1 MAVFTAPPLVGR
13 DRELT
18 LLRDLLA
25 AAIAGRGGLA
35 LIGGEAGI
43 GKTALA
49 ESLCREAEKRGALV
63 LIGRCYDRSETP
75 PYGPFLELLR
85 GYQPADGL
93 PPAPFSQWRGTGD
106 AASRAALYEQIL
118 GFFRAVASR
127 RPLLLLLEDL
137 HWADDASLDLL
148 RVLAR
153 ALSAWPVL
161 VLATY
166 RADELTRRHPLY
178 ALLPLLERESPV
190 TRLSPR
196 PLNGEAI
203 AALVRARY
211 PLADG
216 DAERLVVYLDQRS
229 EGNPLFVA
237 QLLRAL
243 EERDILRRDGRGWQL
258 GNVGNLGVPVSLMQ
272 VIETRLARLD
282 EGTRDLLGVAA
293 VVGQETAL
301 RLWAAAAGL
310 GEDAVI
316 AAAEAASATGLVEM
330 DGDGARAR
338 FMHALIRECVYEG
351 ISPPR
356 RRALHRRVAEVLA
369 AVPAAD
375 PDAVA
380 YHFEWAGD
388 VRAIGWLM
396 QAGERARRSY
406 AYGTSVDRL
415 DRAVVLAD
423 AAGPGD
429 GEERIWLLVRLGLA
443 LRFIDRERGVA
454 LHEQAAAMAA
464 RGDNPA
470 LAAACRFHLGHTRVY
485 GPDLRR
491 GIAEMEVGVAALAR
505 LLPVD
510 AAPVMDTTGTTL
522 DQAKAGLVLYLALV
536 GRFGEALALAGDA
549 VSDGVSTG
557 VSFLGA
563 MYAHAADGRPAR
575 ALAAFEGATAMDRAI
590 HGFRQLAIDCTFAL
604 TVVGLTYFSTDGAT
618 LERIAEQGVR
628 AWERARDAE
637 KQVQPA
643 AMGRLPLLFVTG
655 RWDEIAAMGPALDT
669 SNSSFEALIVNVLAP
684 FARER
689 GETAVAERYVGE
701 ILPQG
706 PATEPGGA
714 LFFVAQQMQRLA
726 AALTLDAGDL
736 ETARLWLE
744 AHDRWLDWS
753 GATLN
758 RAEGA
763 LLWARYDRQIGDT
776 AGAYRR
782 AERALAHAS
791 DPRQPLALL
800 AAHRLLGELD
810 TDMGRYQEAGAHL
823 HAALSL
829 AEACAAPYERALTL
843 LALATLRAATGDMD
857 AARTL
862 CIEARTICASLGAR
876 PALAHVENLLA
887 TLQDRAA
894 PALAYPAGLSA
905 REVEVLCHLAAGMT
919 NRAIAAALSLSEH
932 TVRAHLRHIF
942 AKTDCN
948 NRAAAAAFALRHGLA

>member
-1 MAVFTAPPLVGR
+1 MAASTAPPLVGR
-13 DRELT
+13 DRELDT
-18 LLRDLLA
+18 LRERFA
-25 AAIAGRGGLA
+25 AALTGHGGLA

-43 GKTALA
+43 GKTTLA
-49 ESLCREAEKRGALV
+49 EVLCHEATMRGAIV

-85 GYQPADGL
+85 GYRREDGM
-93 PPAPFSQWRGTGD
+93 PPAPFSHWRGTGD
-106 AASRAALYEQIL
+106 ARSHEALHATIL
-118 GFFRAVASR
+118 DFFRDVAACH
-127 RPLLLLLEDL
+127 PLVLLLEDL

-153 ALSAWPVL
+153 SLPAWPVL

-166 RADELTRRHPLY
+166 RADELTRRHSLY
-178 ALLPLLERESPV
+178 ALLPLLERESSV
-190 TRLSPR
+190 ARLSPR

-216 DAERLVVYLDQRS
+216 DAERLVTYLNQRS

-243 EERDILRRDGRGWQL
+243 EDQDTLRPVGPGWRL
-258 GNVGNLGVPVSLMQ
+258 GDVGNAGIPMSLMQ
-272 VIETRLARLD
+272 IIDARLARLD
-282 EGTRDLLGVAA
+282 EATRELLGVAA
-293 VVGQETAL
+293 VIGQKVPL
-301 RLWAAAAGL
+301 RLWAAAAGT

-316 AAAEAASATGLVEM
+316 AAAEAASATGLVEVS
-330 DGDGARAR
+330 GDGAQAR
-338 FMHALIRECVYEG
+338 FVHALIRESVYEG
-351 ISPPR
+351 IFAPR
-356 RRALHRRVAEVLA
+356 RRVLHRRVAEVLA
-369 AVPAAD
+369 MVPAAD

-380 YHFEWAGD
+380 YHFERAGD
-388 VRAIGWLM
+388 ARAIGWLM

-406 AYGTSVDRL
+406 AYGASVDRL
-415 DRAVVLAD
+415 ERALTLAE
-423 AAGPGD
+423 AAPGD
-429 GEERIWLLVRLGLA
+429 GAERTWLLVRLGLA

-464 RGDNPA
+464 RGDNSA
-470 LAAACRFHLGHTRVY
+470 MAAACRFHLGHTRVY

-491 GIAEMEVGVAALAR
+491 GIAEMEAGIAALAR
-505 LLPVD
+505 LPPAD
-510 AAPVMDTTGTTL
+510 AATVMDATGTTL

-563 MYAHAADGRPAR
+563 MYAHAAHGRPAR
-575 ALAAFEGATAMDRAI
+575 AIAAFEGAAAMDRAI
-590 HGFRQLAIDCTFAL
+590 RGFRQLAIDCTFAL
-604 TVVGLTYFSTDGAT
+604 TVVGLTYFASDGTT

-684 FARER
+684 FARMR
-689 GETAVAERYVGE
+689 GDAAVAERYVRE

-726 AALTLDAGDL
+726 AALALDTGDL
-736 ETARLWLE
+736 EMARRWLD

-753 GATLN
+753 GAALN

-763 LLWARYDRQIGDT
+763 LLWARYHRQTGDP
-776 AGAYRR
+776 AGAYLH
-782 AERALAHAS
+782 AERALVHAS
-791 DPRQPLALL
+791 DPRQPLVLL
-800 AAHRLLGELD
+800 AAHRTLGELD
-810 TDMGRYQEAGAHL
+810 TDGGLYEEADAHL
-823 HAALSL
+823 RAALSL

-843 LALATLRAATGDMD
+843 LALATLRAATGDTD

-862 CIEARTICASLGAR
+862 SMEARAICVSLGAR
-876 PALAHVENLLA
+876 PTLAHVENLLA
-887 TLQDRAA
+887 TLHDRETRAH
-894 PALAYPAGLSA
+894 AYPVGLSA
-905 REVEVLCHLAAGMT
+905 REVEVLRHLAAGQT
-919 NRAIAAALSLSEH
+919 NREIAVALSLSEH

-942 AKTDCN
+942 AKIDAD
-948 NRAAAAAFALRHGLA
+948 NRAAAAAYALRHGLA